1 MTSDILW
8 RLFEWSLPFNLNEWK
23 QMGFYFININTL
35 QLKKKVISKI
45 KIVFMSRIS
54 QYFEDKNNANNI
66 NTARWK
72 SGHYM
77 CHLNIVKTVEYFSVI
92 FICFETIKCHHF
104 CLNFPHSHPL
114 PEIYSFKKTY
124 MSYLPFDNFPLR
136 LQIRVGMLKI
146 RIKN

>member
-114 PEIYSFKKTY
+114 PEKKYIVLKKPTWVIY
-124 MSYLPFDNFPLR
+124 LLIIFPYDYR
-136 LQIRVGMLKI
+136 LEWGC
-146 RIKN
+146 